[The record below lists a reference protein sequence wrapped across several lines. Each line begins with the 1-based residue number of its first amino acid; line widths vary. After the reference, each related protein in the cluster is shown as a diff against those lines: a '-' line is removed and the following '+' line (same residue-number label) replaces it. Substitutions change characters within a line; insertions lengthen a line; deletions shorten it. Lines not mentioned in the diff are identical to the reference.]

1 MERPRPYEDVNKLF
15 AVGVSWHG
23 SAIIHLHQGRQVG
36 LCGVE
41 VVLADA
47 ESGRETNN
55 CCRQDGDS
63 GEEPDQK
70 TLLGSGCSWCG
81 RWSCTAGI
89 AAVVL
94 SMLLRCGVVG
104 VVILL
109 RILVTLGVDVPC
121 GLLLRRLVV
130 LQAVHCGAFAELY
143 TGGINKRE
151 MQSTPGFCFHE
162 VLNEQFLLYNG
173 REKEKLQ
180 KQRRMDFLGADL
192 RGGSRLFVLS
202 LLLSLHPWWHHAFWR
217 SLLFFDP
224 DLGLRFAKAGRI
236 SQRSFRNNPITIA
249 WPIASQVQQ

>member
-1 MERPRPYEDVNKLF
+1 MERPRPYVHVNRLF

-23 SAIIHLHQGRQVG
+23 SAIVYLHQGRQVG

-47 ESGRETNN
+47 EPSRETND
-55 CCRQDGDS
+55 CCRQDGDG

-94 SMLLRCGVVG
+94 PMLLRCGVVG

-109 RILVTLGVDVPC
+109 RILVTLGVDVP
-121 GLLLRRLVV
+121 GRLLLRRLVV
-130 LQAVHCGAFAELY
+130 LQAVHCGVLAEIFY
-143 TGGINKRE
+143 TGAKQRE
-151 MQSTPGFCFHE
+151 IQCTPGLCYHE
-162 VLNEQFLLYNG
+162 ILIEQFLLYNVL
-173 REKEKLQ
+173 EKEKTQ